1 MQNIIKHKWISS
13 LAILIILVIVF
24 AMSIHKSV
32 EAVNFSTIFYGF
44 KPMSVGPDEYVEMM
58 FFNTICSE
66 SAHTTIRVAN
76 AKDGSLVDIPFEED
90 ILPLKGAIE
99 SFDPDNGPGIRSN
112 IVATIVILCPKNS
125 LKFSGGMQRNPVIL
139 EIVDN
144 DTHFTIRRIEPSSLL
159 INPDEETWGF
169 Q

>member
-13 LAILIILVIVF
+13 LAILMILVIVF
-24 AMSIHKSV
+24 AMSIEKSV

-44 KPMSVGPDEYVEMM
+44 KPMGVGPDEYVEMM

-76 AKDGSLVDIPFEED
+76 ADDVSLVDTPFEED
-90 ILPLKGAIE
+90 ILPLKGAIK
-99 SFDPDNGPGIRSN
+99 SFLDEPHERRN
-112 IVATIVILCPKNS
+112 IVATIVILCPKKSLIIREGDNS
-125 LKFSGGMQRNPVIL
+125 PVIL
-139 EIVDN
+139 EIVDIN
-144 DTHFTIRRIEPSSLL
+144 THSTIRRIEPSSL
-159 INPDEETWGF
+159 INPDDETWGF